1 MMSVSELLGQDGPLA
16 RHLPGFAPRPQQQE
30 MAERIAA
37 ILEEGGALV
46 TEAGTGTGKTLAYL
60 VPALRSG
67 RKIIIST
74 ATKTLQEQLYHRDIP
89 LVHKALAA
97 PLRYAMLKGRG
108 NYLCRYRLQLA
119 QQAGSDRAPQ
129 YAVHYQ
135 RIRAWAARTEQGDI
149 EELSGIPEDSPV
161 WRQVTSSGD
170 NCLGQECPDFSACHV
185 LKARRAAQEA
195 DLLVINHHLLFS
207 DMMLKEGGF
216 GEILPGTDGFII
228 DEAHQL
234 PEIASRFFGSAV
246 SGNQFLELGR
256 DTAKAGQLEGG
267 DMPQLPELVLALEKA
282 VRGMRNAL
290 GADNRCAP
298 WQAVRHQAAVRS
310 AMTTLQ
316 DAVAQLAAM
325 LEQVAER
332 GKGLENC
339 WQRCRLLGERLTDF
353 NAEPDAQQITWFET
367 TRRGFV
373 LHDTPLE
380 IADTFQ
386 RCMEHYQSAWVF
398 TSATLAVG
406 GGFDHFTHRL
416 GIGEAATAHWDSP
429 FDY

>member
-1 MMSVSELLGQDGPLA
+1 MMSVAELLGEDGPLA
-16 RHLPGFAPRPQQQE
+16 RHLAGFAPRPQQQE
-30 MAERIAA
+30 MAGHIAA
-37 ILEEGGALV
+37 VLEEGGTLV

-89 LVHKALAA
+89 LVRKALSA

-129 YAVHYQ
+129 YAVHYR

-185 LKARRAAQEA
+185 MKARRAAQEA

-216 GEILPGTDGFII
+216 GELLPGADGFII

-246 SGNQFLELGR
+246 SGNQFLEVGR
-256 DTAKAGQLEGG
+256 DVAKAGHLEGG
-267 DMPQLPELVLALEKA
+267 DMPQLPELVLALEQA
-282 VRGMRNAL
+282 VRGLRTAL
-290 GADNRCAP
+290 GADSRRAP
-298 WQAVRHQAAVRS
+298 WRAVRGEGAVQRAMAA
-310 AMTTLQ
+310 LQ
-316 DAVAQLAAM
+316 DSAGRLAAM

-332 GKGLENC
+332 GK
-339 WQRCRLLGERLTDF
+339 
-353 NAEPDAQQITWFET
+353 
-367 TRRGFV
+367 
-373 LHDTPLE
+373 
-380 IADTFQ
+380 
-386 RCMEHYQSAWVF
+386 
-398 TSATLAVG
+398 
-406 GGFDHFTHRL
+406 
-416 GIGEAATAHWDSP
+416 
-429 FDY
+429 